1 MYLEAEAKK
10 EPTRGRLLLD
20 PWGTCGRAGT
30 RSPARARNLR
40 LPDGDDITTA
50 AAPASQQ
57 RGSAARI
64 IPSACVE
71 KAIPATTQS

>member
-40 LPDGDDITTA
+40 PPDGDDITTA

-57 RGSAARI
+57 HGSAARI
-64 IPSACVE
+64 ISRVRVE
-71 KAIPATTQS
+71 KAILATTQS

>member
-1 MYLEAEAKK
+1 MIVEEFACAQRDGVVPVEF
-10 EPTRGRLLLD
+10 PTSLSSR
-20 PWGTCGRAGT
+20 T
-30 RSPARARNLR
+30 
-40 LPDGDDITTA
+40 
-50 AAPASQQ
+50 SQQ